1 MPTVFKTALIAATTA
16 ATLALAAPAFAT
28 DYPDGGVTANDVAN
42 ELIAAGQKAKVGT
55 SSSGNPMIDATFT
68 LNKTDIDYRI
78 FFYGCN
84 TDTVKRC
91 TSIQYHVAFDGK
103 PDKVTGWN
111 KDNRFARA
119 YAEDKTIHL
128 EYDVDLEKGANS
140 KAIQNSASR
149 WVAVMI
155 LGVTYAG

>member
-1 MPTVFKTALIAATTA
+1 MISAFKTSLTIVAATA
-16 ATLALAAPAFAT
+16 ALGLATPSFAT
-28 DYPDGGVTANDVAN
+28 DYPDGGVTGQDVAN
-42 ELIAAGQKAKVGT
+42 ELIAAGQKAKVST

-84 TDTVKRC
+84 TDAVKRC

-103 PDKVTGWN
+103 PDKVAGWN

-119 YAEDKTIHL
+119 YSDGNTIHL

-140 KAIQNSASR
+140 KAVQNSASR
-149 WVAVMI
+149 WIAVMI

>member
-1 MPTVFKTALIAATTA
+1 VLNILKTSLTVAAA
-16 ATLALAAPAFAT
+16 AAALAFAAPSFAT

-42 ELIAAGQKAKVGT
+42 ELIAAGQKAKVST

-84 TDTVKRC
+84 SDAVKRC

-103 PDKVTGWN
+103 PDKVSGWN

-119 YAEDKTIHL
+119 YAEGNTVHL

-140 KAIQNSASR
+140 KAIQNTASR
-149 WVAVMI
+149 WIAVMI